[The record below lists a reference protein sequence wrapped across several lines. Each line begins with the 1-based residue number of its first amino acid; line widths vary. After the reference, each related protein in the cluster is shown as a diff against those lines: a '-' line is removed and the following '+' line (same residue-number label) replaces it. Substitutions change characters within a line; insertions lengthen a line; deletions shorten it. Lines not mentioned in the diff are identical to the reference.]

1 MEYITSDL
9 HYFHNNII
17 KYCDRPFS
25 IDNSGVAKMNE
36 FLMEK
41 IEELP
46 DEEDT
51 ILWNLGDV
59 FFGKALKEITEE
71 TLFYMVGRMKGQHRK
86 LKLILGNHD
95 KQIFRNIKSNG
106 RTLEQFFRDIG
117 FDSVYYYP
125 VIIDEKFV
133 LSHEPIYLDKF
144 SNLYNI
150 YGHLHDTKVTPD
162 YFKYNY
168 ENYAMELRVY
178 KEQGIEPPE
187 PKIVYPDK
195 VIDIN
200 KYINVCW
207 DANNKI
213 LNFTELKEKLK

>member
-1 MEYITSDL
+1 MEYITSD
-9 HYFHNNII
+9 FHFFHENII
-17 KYCDRPFS
+17 KYCGRPFS
-25 IDNSGVAKMNE
+25 PDNSGVAKMNE
-36 FLMEK
+36 MLLEK

-46 DEEDT
+46 DEEGT
-51 ILWNLGDV
+51 VLWNLGDV
-59 FFGKALKEITEE
+59 FFGKVLKDVNEE
-71 TLFYMVGRMKGQHRK
+71 TFAYMVSRMKGQHRR

-125 VIIDEKFV
+125 VVIDGRFI
-133 LSHEPIYLDKF
+133 LSHEPIYLNRF

-150 YGHLHDTKVTPD
+150 YGHLHDTKVTAD
-162 YFKYNY
+162 YFKYDY
-168 ENYAMELRVY
+168 ENYAMESRVY
-178 KEQGIEPPE
+178 KEQRIEPPE

-213 LNFTELKEKLK
+213 INFTELKRN